1 MIPIYSYMKS
11 KTRKY
16 IDDGQAYVC
25 TLDSKELWDYFCKT
39 DGYEPQKGASIG
51 GFCVNWIGQFYAYF
65 QWYYNIAS
73 EKVVELVPLDF
84 IRAAYYG
91 LHDMELDLA
100 VNWYLSKFEMD
111 GMIFSSME
119 QYMMYQKAVTFQDC
133 VIAKEILNTNDVSEM
148 KTDLIR
154 INGKGKIYLD
164 LH

>member
-1 MIPIYSYMKS
+1 MHAYHEAYLKEIVETQGKLFDEVSEYEPGIDDADFIYSYMKS

-100 VNWYLSKFEMD
+100 VKKV
-111 GMIFSSME
+111 GE
-119 QYMMYQKAVTFQDC
+119 QV
-133 VIAKEILNTNDVSEM
+133 V
-148 KTDLIR
+148 R
-154 INGKGKIYLD
+154 
-164 LH
+164 